1 MATYERLPQKKNK
14 KEDEFISFFDRLY
27 HKAYANG
34 PLVIAVAVIVIIVG
48 LGTVFWSTFHAK
60 RSDKLA
66 EKIFSAHQ
74 IGDKAED
81 EVLMDIRKSNLY
93 APIGIWASLELS
105 NDAMKEGKCDDVIND
120 LDKYVGHGE
129 NQVLRS
135 LVYMKMGVCFE
146 NKKDWKKAESLYQQA
161 SSDSKNYLKDWS
173 LLRLASVYQAE
184 NKKEDASKILQDLVK
199 KDSEASP
206 AVREE
211 ARSLLLLP
219 QSGT

>member
-14 KEDEFISFFDRLY
+14 KDDEFISFFDSLY

-34 PLVIAVAVIVIIVG
+34 PIVIAVLVIAIIVG
-48 LGTVFWSTFHAK
+48 LGTVFWSAFHAK

-66 EKIFSAHQ
+66 EKIYTAQKAGSE
-74 IGDKAED
+74 AED
-81 EVLMDIRKSNLY
+81 QVLQDIRKSNLY

-105 NDAMKEGKCDDVIND
+105 NDAMKEGKCDEVISD

-135 LVYMKMGVCFE
+135 LVYMKMGVCYE
-146 NKKDWKKAESLYQQA
+146 NKKDWKNAESLYDQA

-173 LLRLASVYQAE
+173 LLRLAAVYQAQ
-184 NKKEDASKILQDLVK
+184 NKTEDAKKILENLVK

-211 ARSLLLLP
+211 ARNLLLIP
-219 QSGT
+219 QTDT

>member
-1 MATYERLPQKKNK
+1 MAVYERLSHKQNK

-34 PLVIAVAVIVIIVG
+34 PLVVAVAVIAVIVG
-48 LGTVFWSTFHAK
+48 LGTVFWSSFHSR

-66 EKIFSAHQ
+66 EKIYTAGQSGSEAKEQ
-74 IGDKAED
+74 
-81 EVLMDIRKSNLY
+81 VLQDIRKSNLY

-105 NDAMKEGKCDDVIND
+105 NAAMAQGKCDEVISD
-120 LDKYVGHGE
+120 LEKYVGHGE

-135 LVYMKMGVCFE
+135 LVYMKIGACLE
-146 NKKDWKKAESLYQQA
+146 NKKDWGRAQA
-161 SSDSKNYLKDWS
+161 HYSQAANDSKNFLKDWS
-173 LLRLASVYQAE
+173 LLRLAAVYQMQ
-184 NKKEDASKILQDLVK
+184 NKGEDAKKILEDLLK

-211 ARSLLLLP
+211 ARSLLYLP
-219 QSGT
+219 QVGG

>member
-1 MATYERLPQKKNK
+1 MAVYERLNQNKSK

-34 PLVIAVAVIVIIVG
+34 PLVIAVLVIAVIVG
-48 LGTVFWSTFHAK
+48 LGTVFWSSFHSM

-66 EKIFSAHQ
+66 EKIYTAGQNGSEAKQ
-74 IGDKAED
+74 ELWQ
-81 EVLMDIRKSNLY
+81 EIRKSNLY

-105 NDAMKEGKCDDVIND
+105 NEAMAQGKCDDVIND

-129 NQVLRS
+129 NQILRS
-135 LVYMKMGVCFE
+135 LVYMRVGTCLE
-146 NKKDWKKAESLYQQA
+146 NKKDWARAEGIYSQA
-161 SSDSKNYLKDWS
+161 SNDSKNYLRDWS
-173 LLRLASVYQAE
+173 FLKLASVYQMQ
-184 NKKEDASKILQDLVK
+184 NKNEEAKKILDDLVK

-211 ARSLLLLP
+211 ARSLLSLP
-219 QSGT
+219 QKGI